1 LLAEEEEKG
10 RRGNLGEEETGVVQN
25 EEIRRRGAGESQ
37 AGGGGPRGHAP
48 RVVEEDDSRGGD
60 LFSDAKGYVRS
71 RARPKEGGGLKG
83 ERGRWAGG

>member
-37 AGGGGPRGHAP
+37 VGGGGPRGHAP

-60 LFSDAKGYVRS
+60 LFSDAKGYGGVAGWAGPREK
-71 RARPKEGGGLKG
+71 RRGGLRLVG
-83 ERGRWAGG
+83 